1 MKRIISF
8 VLAAVTV
15 ICSFAGCGNKE
26 NKKDGNSTNSA
37 DTHQRSETKQVLD
50 YISSNWDSCIK
61 INTADSGNLIGLPYP
76 YTVPAV
82 GYFDEMYYW
91 DTYFTNKGLEIDG
104 RYEQVKNNTDNM
116 LYLVDKYGFMP
127 NGNRTYYLSRSQPPF
142 LSLMVRD
149 VYEHYGDKEWLTRAY
164 KSLETEYK
172 FWTEKRGSEI
182 GLNHYDYDSSA
193 YSYDLVS
200 GYIKRIGHKPKGY
213 TNEEI
218 AREYGAVCESGWDAN
233 PRFGFET
240 YNSAAVDLNSLL
252 YMLEDN
258 MAFFASELKNGE
270 SEKWTQR
277 AADRKALMIKYMEN
291 DDGLLMDYNFVS
303 QKQSDV
309 FSVASIYPLFAGL
322 ADEKHAKAVVE
333 NLDRLEREYGILT
346 CEENNVDGTFQW
358 DAPNGWACLQYITII
373 GLDRYGYKEEAK
385 RIAEK
390 YVLLVEKSYT
400 ETANLWEKYNVVE
413 GNVNVA
419 GEYDM
424 PAMMG
429 WSAGTYLAALE
440 YLNK

>member
-1 MKRIISF
+1 MKKIIS
-8 VLAAVTV
+8 VILAACLL
-15 ICSFAGCGNKE
+15 IGSFAGCKE
-26 NKKDGNSTNSA
+26 EKPVE
-37 DTHQRSETKQVLD
+37 QRSETKQVLE
-50 YISSNWDSCIK
+50 YIKNNWDSCIK
-61 INTADSGNLIGLPYP
+61 TNTADKDTLIGLPYP

-91 DTYFTNKGLEIDG
+91 DTYFTNKGLEIEG

-127 NGNRTYYLSRSQPPF
+127 NGNRTYYLNRSQPPF

-149 VYEHYGDKEWLTRAY
+149 VYEHYGDKEWLKGAY

-172 FWTEKRGSEI
+172 FWTEKRGSDI
-182 GLNHYDYDSSA
+182 GLSHYDYDSSV
-193 YSYDLVS
+193 YDSNLAS
-200 GYIKRIGHKPKGY
+200 DYIDRIDWKPEGY
-213 TNEEI
+213 TDEEI
-218 AREYGAVCESGWDAN
+218 TREYAAICESGWDAN
-233 PRFGFET
+233 PRFKFET
-240 YNSAAVDLNSLL
+240 YNHAAVDLNSLI
-252 YMLEDN
+252 YALEDN
-258 MAFFASELKNGE
+258 MAYFADELSNGQSKKWKKLAAE
-270 SEKWTQR
+270 RKEK
-277 AADRKALMIKYMEN
+277 MIKYLEN
-291 DDGLLMDYNFVS
+291 EDGLLMDYNFVS
-303 QKQSDV
+303 GEQSEI
-309 FSVASIYPLFAGL
+309 FSVASIYPMFVGL
-322 ADEKHAKAVVE
+322 ADKKHAKAVVK
-333 NLDRLEREYGILT
+333 NLDRLEKEYGMLT
-346 CEENNVDGTFQW
+346 CEENDVNGTFQW

-373 GLDRYGYKEEAK
+373 GLDNYGYKKEAR

-390 YVLLVEKSYT
+390 YVLLVEKSYM